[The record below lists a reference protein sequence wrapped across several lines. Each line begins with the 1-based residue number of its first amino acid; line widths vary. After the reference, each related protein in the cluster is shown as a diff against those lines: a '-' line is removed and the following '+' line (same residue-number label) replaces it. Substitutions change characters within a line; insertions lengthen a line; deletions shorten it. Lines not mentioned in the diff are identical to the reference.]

1 MDFENFGLKRSN
13 GLVGGSRIHCYRV
26 LLGFTGF
33 YRVFL
38 LGVASLFD
46 FIFGFSRSP
55 TKQNRNSKFSPTSA
69 AHLHKRPLGRVLFFF
84 ISFSF
89 VLFFCSFFFF
99 FFVLFLFFFFVLFCC
114 FPEHGKYVSYIFFLF
129 STPVSP

>member
-69 AHLHKRPLGRVLFFF
+69 AHLHKRPLGRVLFF
-84 ISFSF
+84 SFRS
-89 VLFFCSFFFF
+89 LLFF